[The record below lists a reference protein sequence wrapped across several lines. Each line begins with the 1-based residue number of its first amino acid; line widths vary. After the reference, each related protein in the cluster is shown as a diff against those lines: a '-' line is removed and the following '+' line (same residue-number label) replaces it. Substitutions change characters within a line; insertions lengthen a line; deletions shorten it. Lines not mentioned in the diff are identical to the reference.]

1 MNVGEADQWGCS
13 CVRSRATPS
22 TDNRGAAKIC
32 RGERLTTGRVHG
44 SLPQCGNRT
53 GVVLIG
59 DSFYLPPYQYRARCI
74 PDPEWYGES
83 HGGPRPRSVLE
94 ALLDGNPSVEWSGP
108 SSECV

>member
-1 MNVGEADQWGCS
+1 MAAVGNELEFQIHS
-13 CVRSRATPS
+13 
-22 TDNRGAAKIC
+22 
-32 RGERLTTGRVHG
+32 
-44 SLPQCGNRT
+44 
-53 GVVLIG
+53 GVVLLG

-74 PDPEWYGES
+74 PDPEWYGDN

>member
-1 MNVGEADQWGCS
+1 M
-13 CVRSRATPS
+13 RSRATPS